1 MGAWS
6 LPITALVSQERQGQL
21 QLALKEAQVLR
32 DGLQAVCTLYHIEG
46 WDGVADGIPLLL
58 RKAALSFQ
66 RPCRLVEKW
75 HLMTMDPIS

>member
-46 WDGVADGIPLLL
+46 
-58 RKAALSFQ
+58 
-66 RPCRLVEKW
+66 
-75 HLMTMDPIS
+75 